1 MVGTVSAEDRR
12 VRRRDSG
19 GVPESGNLTGGKPL
33 RIGIDAR
40 PLRWPGIGR
49 YVRELIVALAEV
61 DALDEFFVYCSG
73 DHVGQF
79 EGRWPNV
86 RVRAVGSRLYSVR
99 EQVSLPVRIL
109 LDRLHL
115 FHSPASLTVPLLCPS
130 RLVVTVHD
138 LLLKN
143 HPEQLASRLGRLYFR
158 VMNARAL
165 RSSSQLLTVSDFT
178 RNVLVA
184 AYPSY
189 AGKVRTVHNGVSA
202 AFKPAGDEGRLRR
215 LKQVLGLRK
224 RYVLY
229 VGTYKKHKNV
239 PFLIEA
245 YSQLGHKLRADVQ
258 LVLLG
263 RRDPRF
269 PEADALIARLGLQP
283 NVVQV
288 ADLDE
293 EDLIALYSGA
303 AAVAVP
309 SVYEGFGFPLLE
321 AMSCGTAAVATRIP
335 AFMEVAGECAVLVE
349 PDDAAAFSAAL
360 ARVLTD
366 RDLCARLRAAGLERS
381 ARFGWGKTALATLDA
396 YRVATSPKSR
406 A

>member
-1 MVGTVSAEDRR
+1 MDESHSGRFSATGARA
-12 VRRRDSG
+12 SG
-19 GVPESGNLTGGKPL
+19 GCAGDKPL

-49 YVRELIVALAEV
+49 YVHELIGALAGV
-61 DALDEFFVYCSG
+61 DTLDEFFVYCNG
-73 DHVGQF
+73 DQLGRF

-86 RVRAVGSRLYSVR
+86 HVRKIGSRLYSVG
-99 EQVSLPVRIL
+99 EQVSLPMRIL
-109 LDRLHL
+109 LDRLHV

-130 RLVVTVHD
+130 SHVVTVHD
-138 LLLKN
+138 LLLKI
-143 HPEQLASRLGRLYFR
+143 HPEQLASRLGRLYFS

-165 RSSSQLLTVSDFT
+165 RSADELLTVSNFT
-178 RNVLVA
+178 RNILVST
-184 AYPSY
+184 YPSY
-189 AGKVRTVHNGVSA
+189 AGKVRTVHNGVNET
-202 AFKPAGDEGRLRR
+202 FKPAVDEERLRR
-215 LKQVLGLRK
+215 LKQVLGIGN

-239 PFLIEA
+239 PVLIEA
-245 YSQLGHKLRADVQ
+245 YARLDPAMRADVQ

-269 PEADALIARLGLQP
+269 PEADALIARLGLRP

-288 ADLDE
+288 ANLDE
-293 EDLIALYSGA
+293 QDLIALYSGA
-303 AAVAVP
+303 EVVAVP
-309 SVYEGFGFPLLE
+309 SAYEGFGFPLLE

-335 AFMEVAGECAVLVE
+335 AFVEVAGECAVLVE
-349 PDDAAAFSAAL
+349 PHDAAAFSEAL

-366 RDLCARLRAAGLERS
+366 LDLGARLRAAGLEHS
-381 ARFGWGKTALATLDA
+381 ARFDWRKTARATLEA
-396 YRVATSPKSR
+396 YRAAASRKSG